1 MSFKKKAG
9 KNKEGQVRSPRG
21 REWQPCPGAPS
32 LARARGGG
40 GGREVTRVLAARW
53 QVKGGKKR
61 MREQKLKAS
70 AKKAAK
76 KEGKVRKM

>member
-1 MSFKKKAG
+1 
-9 KNKEGQVRSPRG
+9 
-21 REWQPCPGAPS
+21 
-32 LARARGGG
+32 
-40 GGREVTRVLAARW
+40 VTRVLAARW